1 MKLSAPCRRR
11 PALAQLDAD
20 DAHLSVR
27 HIGLVLDHL
36 EAAAPVKLVALILA
50 DHCDADGFCW
60 PSYRRLAERSCLSER
75 SVRRHVHELINGGVV
90 TKVRTG
96 HVTTKGGRRLR
107 ITNAYRVNA
116 DALAGS
122 PSLLSTAEVCI
133 VDSPVH
139 LEVAISGRSRWSGV
153 ATKPSGEPSHLT
165 VSAVEDVDNIDA
177 DGRPVT
183 PCEDK
188 VAG

>member
-1 MKLSAPCRRR
+1 MKLRAPCRR
-11 PALAQLDAD
+11 ALGLVHVDAD
-20 DAHLSVR
+20 DAPLSVR

-36 EAAAPVKLVALILA
+36 EAPAPVKLVALILA
-50 DHCDADGFCW
+50 DHSDADGFCW

-75 SVRRHVHELINGGVV
+75 SVRRHVHELIEGGVV

-96 HVTTKGGRRLR
+96 CVTTKGGRRLR

-116 DALAGS
+116 DALAGR

-133 VDSPVH
+133 VDSSVH
-139 LEVAISGRSRWSGV
+139 LEVAISGRSRWSGL
-153 ATKPSGEPSHLT
+153 ATKPSLEPSHLT
-165 VSAVEDVDNIDA
+165 VSVVEDVDNV
-177 DGRPVT
+177 DGDRRLVPQRGD
-183 PCEDK
+183 E

>member
-1 MKLSAPCRRR
+1 M
-11 PALAQLDAD
+11 
-20 DAHLSVR
+20 
-27 HIGLVLDHL
+27 DHL

-60 PSYRRLAERSCLSER
+60 PSYRRLAERKAASPSNQCAAMSTSIE
-75 SVRRHVHELINGGVV
+75 GGIV

-116 DALAGS
+116 DALAGR

-139 LEVAISGRSRWSGV
+139 LEVANLAGLGGAGV
-153 ATKPSGEPSHLT
+153 ATRPSGNHH
-165 VSAVEDVDNIDA
+165 I
-177 DGRPVT
+177 
-183 PCEDK
+183 
-188 VAG
+188 